1 MKSNMKITEIKAYR
15 SSHLGEIAQAKVEI
29 MNAMV
34 EKEVYIYYV
43 KDVLLDSY
51 GMSSENYYEKM
62 ESGSKLLEMIENQ
75 MEELEDNNQDYSK
88 EYWKDMKSDYV
99 MTEGL
104 ADLIAEDISKYE
116 IKINDHGIPYEELK
130 SKHHRIYKELCTLEL
145 SKDIFEGVHVGE
157 KEIFEWLKGIC
168 NMNARYNEQHLRM
181 LYRSTERKITR

>member
-29 MNAMV
+29 MNALV

-43 KDVLLDSY
+43 KDGLLDSY

-62 ESGSKLLEMIENQ
+62 ESDSKLLEMIENQ
-75 MEELEDNNQDYSK
+75 MEELEDNNQDYSS
-88 EYWKDMKSDYV
+88 E
-99 MTEGL
+99 
-104 ADLIAEDISKYE
+104 
-116 IKINDHGIPYEELK
+116 YEELK

-145 SKDIFEGVHVGE
+145 SKDFFEGVLVGE

-181 LYRSTERKITR
+181 LYRSIERKITR